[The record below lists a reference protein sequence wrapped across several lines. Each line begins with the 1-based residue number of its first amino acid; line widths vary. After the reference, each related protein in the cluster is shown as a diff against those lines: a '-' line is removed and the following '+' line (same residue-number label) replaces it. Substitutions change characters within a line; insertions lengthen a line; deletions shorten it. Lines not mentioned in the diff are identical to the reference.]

1 MTVSPTGQFGWFEY
15 KNGSLEFSPVP
26 NQEAWTTWPVS
37 TANGPIKI
45 QDMLAYTGNRVPFA
59 CGDVPDGAYFM
70 GGYNLQ
76 TLLPNV
82 SAQYPNRW
90 PRSSYGYLTMLS
102 QANNIHILDV
112 GSDPAFKDIPELG
125 DVMITQ
131 TNKDWGAPFGAGHVV
146 LVAEV
151 HGNTPDQIIIIEGNP
166 IDGTL
171 VRHTVEE
178 LINRI
183 PDLQYLIYGHPNLSP
198 AGGLP

>member
-1 MTVSPTGQFGWFEY
+1 
-15 KNGSLEFSPVP
+15 
-26 NQEAWTTWPVS
+26 
-37 TANGPIKI
+37 
-45 QDMLAYTGNRVPFA
+45 
-59 CGDVPDGAYFM
+59 
-70 GGYNLQ
+70 
-76 TLLPNV
+76 
-82 SAQYPNRW
+82 
-90 PRSSYGYLTMLS
+90 MLS